1 MCAAECRVKL
11 SMATASTEH
20 YEISVSSPREN
31 YGRPLVIIAV
41 LFFTLGFLVCLNDIL
56 IPHLRSIFNLSYPV
70 VIVVQSAFF
79 WIALFSIPA
88 ARLVDRAGYQKT
100 MLAGLLTMS
109 FGALLFVPSAGFH
122 SVTLFF
128 AGLIVLGL
136 GVTLL
141 QVATNP
147 YVAML
152 GSPATS
158 SSRLSLVHAFKVLGA
173 VIAPQFGGIL
183 VLSATP
189 VSQIEL
195 NNLSQEA
202 LRYYRV
208 AQAESV
214 KLPYVLMGITLL
226 ALAAIFGSSRL
237 PDFAFSHRRLSR
249 GHNNSLW
256 KKRNVILGALAVF
269 ACVGAEVSIGS
280 LLVNYLTQLK
290 IGHPMGLTISEL
302 ASVYGLAAVA
312 GLFIGWM
319 LLRWIQ
325 TRHVLVACA
334 TGAAIL
340 VLISILTSGHTAM
353 WTMIAAG
360 FLSSIMFPCVFALG
374 ISDLGPLTSDGS
386 GLLMTATVGGAII
399 PLAQNFLAHRASLN
413 SSFALPIACYL
424 FVLLFAVQ
432 SKTRKVSYQDGL
444 NDFQGLERD
453 HEGGYQT

>member
-1 MCAAECRVKL
+1 
-11 SMATASTEH
+11 MATASTQN
-20 YEISVSSPREN
+20 YEIATSSRRED

-41 LFFTLGFLVCLNDIL
+41 LFFTLGFLICLNEIL
-56 IPHLRSIFNLSYPV
+56 IPHLRSIFNLSHPV
-70 VIVVQSAFF
+70 VIFVQSAFF

-88 ARLVDRAGYQKT
+88 ARFVDRVGYQKT
-100 MLAGLLTMS
+100 TVAGLLTMS
-109 FGALLFVPSAGFH
+109 LGALLFVPSAAIH
-122 SVTLFF
+122 SGVLFF
-128 AGLIVLGL
+128 LALVVLGL
-136 GVTLL
+136 GITVV

-152 GSPATS
+152 GSSSTA
-158 SSRLSLVHAFKVLGA
+158 SSRLSMVHAFRVLGA

-189 VSQIEL
+189 VSQMEL

-249 GHNNSLW
+249 RETNSLW
-256 KKRNVILGALAVF
+256 KNRNVILGALAVF

-290 IGHPMGLTISEL
+290 IGHPMGLTIPEL
-302 ASVYGLAAVA
+302 ATLYGVVATA
-312 GLFIGWM
+312 GLFIGWAI
-319 LLRWIQ
+319 LRRVS
-325 TRHVLVACA
+325 TRHVLAVCA
-334 TGAAIL
+334 TGAALL
-340 VLISILTSGHTAM
+340 VLVSILSSGHTAM

-360 FLSSIMFPCVFALG
+360 FVSSIVFPCIFALA
-374 ISDLGPLTSDGS
+374 ISGLGPLTSDGS
-386 GLLMTATVGGAII
+386 GLLMTATVGGAIL
-399 PLAQNFLAHRASLN
+399 PLAQNFLAHRIGFN
-413 SSFALPIACYL
+413 NSFALPIACYL
-424 FVLLFAVQ
+424 FVLLYAVGFKRTAT
-432 SKTRKVSYQDGL
+432 SYEDRSDDFRALETDREASYQ
-444 NDFQGLERD
+444 
-453 HEGGYQT
+453 T